1 MVHYL
6 LFVLFYLM
14 ILVIL
19 VYLGTFEYI
28 PNQRN
33 NPMLIYDN
41 YAFNKC
47 KVLDDEVEVEFMQE
61 YLCCL

>member
-1 MVHYL
+1 L

-28 PNQRN
+28 PIQGN

-41 YAFNKC
+41 NAFNKC
-47 KVLDDEVEVEFMQE
+47 KPKPSDDENISYRCVFYQT
-61 YLCCL
+61 